1 MLLSHSRPFLLV
13 AALMLATLPASAD
26 VAVRVE
32 GVEGALADNVRALL
46 SVQRY
51 ATTKDL
57 DAETLDRLVGRA
69 EREVRT
75 ALKPFGHYE
84 PEVTTE
90 TRAVKAGWEV
100 VLRIKPGPVVKL
112 VESRVEVA
120 GPGKDEP
127 FFRNV
132 LSASPL
138 TAGKTLS
145 HADYESVKGELLRQ
159 AAAHGYL
166 DAQLSSSQLL
176 VDVAAHEARAILV
189 LETGERYRFGAT
201 RITQDVVKPALVERF
216 LRWRKGDWFD
226 SVALLRTQFAL
237 DDSEYFGLVEV
248 LPGDRDREARTV
260 PVQIKADAGDR
271 YRWTIGA
278 GYATDTRFR
287 GTLGF
292 RNRRVNDSGHRLDA
306 RVQYSEVEQTATL
319 TYTIPW
325 DDPALEKLSFRLE
338 AENTTNGDLET
349 SGVTLRS
356 GLTQVR
362 GNWQRVLF
370 VEASSTTSDTGT
382 VAVLGEPSQTRSSDR
397 LLVPGISYA
406 KLPPTITGVAEVGR
420 GLFAELLGSTAALGS
435 NSNFLRLRVQDERR
449 IPLARTWTLL
459 LRGQLGLSAISEF
472 EELPPDYRFFAGG
485 DRSVRGYGLDELSP
499 VNSEGERIGGR
510 HLVVGSVEIEH
521 DLPYKLAVAVFFD
534 AGNAVNRLGDPL
546 EYSAGVG
553 IRFKLPFVSVGL
565 DVAQSLSESGR
576 NPRLHLNVTPVF

>member
-216 LRWRKGDWFD
+216 LRWREGDWFD

-510 HLVVGSVEIEH
+510 HLVVGSVEVEH
-521 DLPYKLAVAVFFD
+521 DLPHKLAVAVFFD

>member
-1 MLLSHSRPFLLV
+1 MLLSHIRPFLLV

-26 VAVRVE
+26 VAVRIE

-51 ATTKDL
+51 ASNKDL
-57 DAETLDRLVGRA
+57 DAETLDRLVGRS

-90 TRAVKAGWEV
+90 TRSVKEGWEV
-100 VLRIKPGPVVKL
+100 VLRIKPGPAVKL
-112 VESRVEVA
+112 VESRVEVT

-127 FFRNV
+127 FFRPV

-138 TAGKTLS
+138 KAGRTLS
-145 HADYESVKGELLRQ
+145 HADYDTVKGELLRQ

-166 DAQLSSSQLL
+166 DAQMTSSQLL
-176 VDVAAHEARAILV
+176 VDVAAQEARAILV
-189 LETGERYRFGAT
+189 LDTGERYRFGAT
-201 RITQDVVKPALVERF
+201 RITQDVVEPALVERF
-216 LRWRKGDWFD
+216 LRWREGDWFD

-248 LPGDRDREARTV
+248 LPGDRDRQTRTV

-271 YRWTIGA
+271 YRWTVAA

-306 RVQYSEVEQTATL
+306 RVQYSEIEQTATL
-319 TYTIPW
+319 TYHLPW
-325 DDPALEKLSFRLE
+325 RDPALEKLSFRLE
-338 AENTTNGDLET
+338 AENTVNGDLET

-356 GLTQVR
+356 GLTQVL
-362 GNWQRVLF
+362 GEWQRVLF
-370 VEASSTTSDTGT
+370 VEASATSSDTGY
-382 VAVLGEPSQTRSSDR
+382 VALEGEPDQARTTDR

-406 KLPPTITGVAEVGR
+406 KLPPTITGLAEVGR
-420 GLFAELLGSTAALGS
+420 GFFAELLGSAAALGS
-435 NSNFLRLRVQDERR
+435 NSDFLRLRVQDERR
-449 IPLARTWTLL
+449 IPMAKKWTLL

-472 EELPPDYRFFAGG
+472 DELPPDYRFFAGG

-510 HLVVGSVEIEH
+510 HLIVGSVEFEH
-521 DLPYKLAVAVFFD
+521 DLPHKLAVAVFFD

-546 EYSAGVG
+546 EYSAGIG
-553 IRFKLPFVSVGL
+553 LRYKLPFVSVGL

>member
-216 LRWRKGDWFD
+216 LRWREGDWFD

>member
-26 VAVRVE
+26 VTVRVE

-216 LRWRKGDWFD
+216 LRWREGDWFD

-510 HLVVGSVEIEH
+510 HLVVGSVEVEH
-521 DLPYKLAVAVFFD
+521 DLPHKLAVAVFFD

>member
-26 VAVRVE
+26 VTVRVE

-51 ATTKDL
+51 ATNKDL

-138 TAGKTLS
+138 TAGKTLG

-201 RITQDVVKPALVERF
+201 SITQDVVKPALVERF

-248 LPGDRDREARTV
+248 LPGDRDRETRTV

-370 VEASSTTSDTGT
+370 V
-382 VAVLGEPSQTRSSDR
+382 
-397 LLVPGISYA
+397 
-406 KLPPTITGVAEVGR
+406 
-420 GLFAELLGSTAALGS
+420 
-435 NSNFLRLRVQDERR
+435 
-449 IPLARTWTLL
+449 
-459 LRGQLGLSAISEF
+459 
-472 EELPPDYRFFAGG
+472 
-485 DRSVRGYGLDELSP
+485 
-499 VNSEGERIGGR
+499 
-510 HLVVGSVEIEH
+510 
-521 DLPYKLAVAVFFD
+521 
-534 AGNAVNRLGDPL
+534 
-546 EYSAGVG
+546 
-553 IRFKLPFVSVGL
+553 
-565 DVAQSLSESGR
+565 
-576 NPRLHLNVTPVF
+576 